1 MVVRGSGVGPVT
13 GRGKGKGKVITEVE
27 YETRSVTFLEVLHC
41 RQLAAHS
48 LHNVKPWD
56 GSYQEFKGGK
66 AGGGIGPG
74 IAHKLSHRQERGPV
88 VLLKI
93 AVDSEVLL
101 QPLVGTL
108 RLSICLG
115 VIRGANV
122 LCDIQLCAKFCGE
135 V

>member
-1 MVVRGSGVGPVT
+1 M
-13 GRGKGKGKVITEVE
+13 
-27 YETRSVTFLEVLHC
+27 FLEMLHC
-41 RQLAAHS
+41 WQLAAHS
-48 LHNVKPWD
+48 LRKIKPWY

-74 IAHKLSHRQERGPV
+74 VVHKLSHRQEQGPV

-93 AVDSEVLL
+93 AVDSEVLF

-108 RLSICLG
+108 QLSICLG
-115 VIRGANV
+115 VIHGADV
-122 LCDIQLCAKFCGE
+122 LCDVQLCAKFCGE